1 MASEDS
7 DVSSEEERMY
17 AEALVASQH
26 ELSPAG
32 AERDWAAVVAER
44 MAATATR
51 AAAGAAS
58 SFLTR
63 AVLGLETVLEAV
75 EGRRKAARRAK
86 RLRHRAYLA
95 AQLGVGGANN
105 ETPRLLRPLQHSGYR
120 DESSDDGGARGTS
133 QPPPSPS
140 SPLLAAWLLKAVTP
154 PLNQAA
160 RSIVPPR
167 TLSLGLGAARPR
179 LPIVAEVSSFL
190 TGRVRVAWAA
200 PSARVGW
207 PAGAFEVR
215 AWVQS
220 LCGGPLCLSLSRSFA
235 LSRFLLPPALPILH
249 P

>member
-1 MASEDS
+1 
-7 DVSSEEERMY
+7 MY

-120 DESSDDGGARGTS
+120 DESSDDGGARARSTS

-160 RSIVPPR
+160 RSSVPPR
-167 TLSLGLGAARPR
+167 TLSLGSGAARPR